1 MTVAGIILAR
11 GGSKRL
17 PGKNVRPLH
26 GKPLIAYTIEAAR
39 GAASLDRLIV
49 STDDPE
55 IARVAAAHGAE
66 VPFLRPAAL
75 ATDHSPPTEALAH
88 AADWLDRNGPPV
100 DAVVLLQATSPLRR
114 SAHIDGAV
122 ALFRSSGVDTVTSVS
137 TAPAHPYWCWKP
149 SGGEI
154 EPFFSA
160 AHIAMARAEL
170 PPALIEN
177 GAVYVFRRSLLKD
190 GTLYGARVAGYVM
203 DAADAVDV
211 DTLEDFEYAEFLL
224 GRRAVRRRQ
233 PG

>member
-1 MTVAGIILAR
+1 MTIAAVILAR

-17 PGKNVRPLH
+17 PGKNVRPLC
-26 GKPLIAYTIEAAR
+26 GKPLVAYTIDAAL
-39 GAASLDRLIV
+39 GAKVLDRVIV

-66 VPFLRPAAL
+66 VPFMRPAEF

-88 AADWLDRNGPPV
+88 AADWLDRSGPPV
-100 DAVVLLQATSPLRR
+100 DAVVLLQATSPMRR

-122 ALFRSSGVDTVTSVS
+122 ALFRTSGVDTVTSVS
-137 TAPAHPYWCWKP
+137 PAPAHPYWCWKP
-149 SGGEI
+149 HGGEI

-160 AHIAMARAEL
+160 AHIAMSRSEL

-177 GAVYVFRRSLLKD
+177 GAVYVFRRSLLKA

-224 GRRAVRRRQ
+224 GRRAAQRQ
-233 PG
+233 QPR

>member
-1 MTVAGIILAR
+1 MTIAAVILAR

-17 PGKNVRPLH
+17 PGKNVRPLC
-26 GKPLIAYTIEAAR
+26 GKPLVAYTIDAAR
-39 GAASLDRLIV
+39 AAASLDRFIM

-88 AADWLDRNGPPV
+88 AADWLERNGPPV
-100 DAVVLLQATSPLRR
+100 DTIVLLQATSPMRR

-137 TAPAHPYWCWKP
+137 PAPAHPYWCWKP

-160 AHIAMARAEL
+160 AHIAMPRAEL

-190 GTLYGARVAGYVM
+190 GTPYGARVAGYVM

-224 GRRAVRRRQ
+224 GRRAAQRQ
-233 PG
+233 QPQ